1 MTLLPVI
8 HYLIRAYLF
17 EGEYNKRS
25 VADPVRPQG
34 GAGRGKD
41 MANIIEAQRKKSDAS
56 AEASPGG
63 AGVGKPPAKPAAKSH
78 RKLTD
83 LDMDDVTESDTD
95 EYQASEYV
103 LSLFLH
109 LFLV

>member
-1 MTLLPVI
+1 
-8 HYLIRAYLF
+8 
-17 EGEYNKRS
+17 
-25 VADPVRPQG
+25 
-34 GAGRGKD
+34 

-56 AEASPGG
+56 GEASPGG
-63 AGVGKPPAKPAAKSH
+63 AGVGKPPAKPAKSH

-103 LSLFLH
+103 LFSFVFH
-109 LFLV
+109 LAS

>member
-1 MTLLPVI
+1 
-8 HYLIRAYLF
+8 
-17 EGEYNKRS
+17 
-25 VADPVRPQG
+25 
-34 GAGRGKD
+34 

-63 AGVGKPPAKPAAKSH
+63 AAVGKPPVKLPKSH

-103 LSLFLH
+103 FSSFSAPLLR
-109 LFLV
+109 